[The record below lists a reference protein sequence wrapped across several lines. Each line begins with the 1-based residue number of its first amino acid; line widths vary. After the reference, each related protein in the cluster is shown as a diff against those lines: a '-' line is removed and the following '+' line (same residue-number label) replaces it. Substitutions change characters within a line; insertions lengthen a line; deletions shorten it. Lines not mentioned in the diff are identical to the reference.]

1 MTFRIARE
9 ILGMDTIEDTKS
21 KIGNVFPN
29 RHHTITAPDFRIS
42 NWACREPTAQ
52 HDPLLGSSG

>member
-21 KIGNVFPN
+21 KIWN